1 MTTISIISIPSVTE
15 ARADDYSL
23 KTIALFCCVGLVAS
37 LGLMTFGMDL
47 SAGWLYRPVAP
58 SGGPK
63 A

>member
-47 SAGWLYRPVAP
+47 SAGWL
-58 SGGPK
+58 
-63 A
+63 